1 MDLKEG
7 HNLSGPN
14 KAAIELATMDA
25 SASVGET
32 NSTFIMTP
40 AEERK
45 LVRKIDLHLMPLMFV
60 LYLLQYLDKTS
71 LGYTAIMGIIQDA
84 ASQPIPISIRNLNAN
99 NNVAEPQWYPILLDF
114 ELLLRGISRSQSS
127 IFNSLGEIL
136 SIQMVMAAGKSF
148 ASLAVLRILLGAFE
162 AAISPGF
169 TIITS
174 TWYKP
179 SEHALRHG
187 LWYCGA
193 SVAYIIGGIIAYGIS
208 HINSA
213 IKAWQFLFIIFG
225 AVTFIWGL
233 VVWWLLPTNPQS
245 AWFLNEHERKL
256 AFERVQGARH
266 SVETGEWNY
275 AQMREAFMDPRSWL
289 FFLICVFSTIP
300 GGGMTAFGS
309 IIIKDFGYSV
319 LQTQLLSM
327 SVGAFLL
334 FFVIMTVAIS
344 MTLKNSRCLSISL
357 LNFISLAGVLMVKLL
372 PESNKT
378 GRLGGLWL
386 VCAHASAFP
395 TILSLV
401 SSNITGH
408 TKKATVNGMLF
419 IGFCTGYII
428 GSLTF
433 IAQEAPA
440 YKTAF
445 NIMVACFV
453 LNIAIII
460 SMRQIMAKWNNQRN
474 QEYGPKPV
482 SDGLILEHGRQV
494 DLDETDWENKDI
506 RYFDFS
512 ERTLKLLCI
521 GIEDVLIPAH
531 QTRGTSS
538 LDGKT
543 AIVTGGSRGIG
554 QAISI
559 NLARK
564 GLSKLAITYSSNIKA
579 AEETLKICQEL
590 GVKQAVAIQADA
602 LDPEFGPKTV
612 AQALERLDT
621 TVINIL
627 VNNAVLADH
636 TKVLSIKDT
645 TLNIFLEIMQANV
658 YAPVSLTTSLLPH
671 LPEYGGRVINI
682 SSVLAYQGN
691 ADPTVAY
698 GASKT
703 ALQSYTRSFAENFSK
718 YKNATFNSVVVGL
731 TATDSI
737 KASQH
742 MMPPGFL
749 DGQIRDTTAGNRIG
763 VPDDIVYVVGFLA
776 GEEGRWVN
784 GAAVSANGGNRLLI
798 PVLG

>member
-1 MDLKEG
+1 MDSKEG
-7 HNLSGPN
+7 HNVSGST

-45 LVRKIDLHLMPLMFV
+45 LVRKIDLHLMPLLFV

-84 ASQPIPISIRNLNAN
+84 AK
-99 NNVAEPQWYPILLDF
+99 PQWYPILLDF
-114 ELLLRGISRSQSS
+114 ELLLLRVVVATVLVWAG
-127 IFNSLGEIL
+127 
-136 SIQMVMAAGKSF
+136 IQMVMAAGKSF

-193 SVAYIIGGIIAYGIS
+193 SVAYIIGGIMAYGIS

-213 IKAWQFLFIIFG
+213 IKAWQFLFLIFG
-225 AVTFIWGL
+225 AATFIWGL

-275 AQMREAFMDPRSWL
+275 TQMREAFMDPRSWL

-334 FFVIMTVAIS
+334 LFVIMTVAIS
-344 MTLKNSRCLSISL
+344 MTLKNSRCLSIAL

-372 PESNKT
+372 PESNKI

-428 GSLTF
+428 GPLTF

-453 LNIAIII
+453 LNITIII
-460 SMRQIMAKWNNQRN
+460 SMRQIMAKWNNQRD

-482 SDGLILEHGRQV
+482 SNGLILEHGRQV

-506 RYFDFS
+506 RYC
-512 ERTLKLLCI
+512 L
-521 GIEDVLIPAH
+521 
-531 QTRGTSS
+531 
-538 LDGKT
+538 
-543 AIVTGGSRGIG
+543 
-554 QAISI
+554 
-559 NLARK
+559 
-564 GLSKLAITYSSNIKA
+564 
-579 AEETLKICQEL
+579 
-590 GVKQAVAIQADA
+590 
-602 LDPEFGPKTV
+602 
-612 AQALERLDT
+612 
-621 TVINIL
+621 
-627 VNNAVLADH
+627 
-636 TKVLSIKDT
+636 
-645 TLNIFLEIMQANV
+645 
-658 YAPVSLTTSLLPH
+658 
-671 LPEYGGRVINI
+671 
-682 SSVLAYQGN
+682 
-691 ADPTVAY
+691 
-698 GASKT
+698 
-703 ALQSYTRSFAENFSK
+703 
-718 YKNATFNSVVVGL
+718 
-731 TATDSI
+731 
-737 KASQH
+737 
-742 MMPPGFL
+742 
-749 DGQIRDTTAGNRIG
+749 
-763 VPDDIVYVVGFLA
+763 
-776 GEEGRWVN
+776 
-784 GAAVSANGGNRLLI
+784 
-798 PVLG
+798 

>member
-1 MDLKEG
+1 MDSKEG
-7 HNLSGPN
+7 HNVSGST

-25 SASVGET
+25 SASAGET
-32 NSTFIMTP
+32 NATFIMTP

-60 LYLLQYLDKTS
+60 LYLLQMQQNLSGTQYSWVSSFFYVGFL
-71 LGYTAIMGIIQDA
+71 A
-84 ASQPIPISIRNLNAN
+84 ASPLSS
-99 NNVAEPQWYPILLDF
+99 ILLVRF
-114 ELLLRGISRSQSS
+114 SVVKVVVITVLIWAG
-127 IFNSLGEIL
+127 
-136 SIQMVMAAGKSF
+136 IQMVMAAGKSF

-187 LWYCGA
+187 LWYGGA
-193 SVAYIIGGIIAYGIS
+193 SVAYIVGGVIAYGIS

-225 AVTFIWGL
+225 AATFIWGL

-275 AQMREAFMDPRSWL
+275 TQMREAFMDPRSWL

-344 MTLKNSRCLSISL
+344 MTLKNSRCLSIAL

-428 GSLTF
+428 GPLTF

-482 SDGLILEHGRQV
+482 SNGLILEHGRQV

-506 RYFDFS
+506 RYC
-512 ERTLKLLCI
+512 L
-521 GIEDVLIPAH
+521 
-531 QTRGTSS
+531 
-538 LDGKT
+538 
-543 AIVTGGSRGIG
+543 
-554 QAISI
+554 
-559 NLARK
+559 
-564 GLSKLAITYSSNIKA
+564 
-579 AEETLKICQEL
+579 
-590 GVKQAVAIQADA
+590 
-602 LDPEFGPKTV
+602 
-612 AQALERLDT
+612 
-621 TVINIL
+621 
-627 VNNAVLADH
+627 
-636 TKVLSIKDT
+636 
-645 TLNIFLEIMQANV
+645 
-658 YAPVSLTTSLLPH
+658 
-671 LPEYGGRVINI
+671 
-682 SSVLAYQGN
+682 
-691 ADPTVAY
+691 
-698 GASKT
+698 
-703 ALQSYTRSFAENFSK
+703 
-718 YKNATFNSVVVGL
+718 
-731 TATDSI
+731 
-737 KASQH
+737 
-742 MMPPGFL
+742 
-749 DGQIRDTTAGNRIG
+749 
-763 VPDDIVYVVGFLA
+763 
-776 GEEGRWVN
+776 
-784 GAAVSANGGNRLLI
+784 
-798 PVLG
+798 